1 MELID
6 KILSGKNLSDN
17 LLIKQKQ
24 LVDQFKSQY
33 SRSPGLVVIIVG
45 NDPASQVYVKNKELK
60 AKSIGI
66 NSVTITI
73 NETEDIEKGST
84 QYNLLKE
91 INRLNSNDFC
101 DGILVQLPL
110 PEYIDETLILNSINP
125 QKDVDGF
132 HPENVGRLWTDEKT
146 LIPATPKAVI
156 SLIKEYN
163 INISGEN
170 VVIVGRSNIV
180 GKPLIKLFLDENATV
195 TIAHSKSN
203 NLKEITKLADILVVA
218 VGVPN
223 LITKEFIKKDAIIID
238 VGINRTENN
247 KLTGDVDFV
256 DVFDK
261 VKAITPVPGGVGPM
275 TITMLLDETIKAA
288 NLNERRK
295 NNDYNI

>member
-33 SRSPGLVVIIVG
+33 SRLPGLVVIIVG

-91 INRLNSNDFC
+91 INRLNSNDFY

-261 VKAITPVPGGVGPM
+261 VKAITPVPGGVEPM

>member
-24 LVDQFKSQY
+24 LVDQFKLQY
-33 SRSPGLVVIIVG
+33 ARSPGLVVIIVG
-45 NDPASQVYVKNKELK
+45 DDPASQVYVKNKELK

-132 HPENVGRLWTDEKT
+132 HPENVGRLWTDEK
-146 LIPATPKAVI
+146 
-156 SLIKEYN
+156 N
-163 INISGEN
+163 INTC
-170 VVIVGRSNIV
+170 
-180 GKPLIKLFLDENATV
+180 NA
-195 TIAHSKSN
+195 KSCH
-203 NLKEITKLADILVVA
+203 
-218 VGVPN
+218 
-223 LITKEFIKKDAIIID
+223 IIIKR
-238 VGINRTENN
+238 V
-247 KLTGDVDFV
+247 
-256 DVFDK
+256 
-261 VKAITPVPGGVGPM
+261 
-275 TITMLLDETIKAA
+275 
-288 NLNERRK
+288 
-295 NNDYNI
+295 